1 MRTHNRVVGENAD
14 AGVAD
19 KLLPSTSRRGQLE
32 SLPVQP
38 GCVPVCPSWP
48 AATVRIDIVAGKPRI
63 ADQAV
68 TEMYIDL
75 FDLGVVTLSLK
86 DVG

>member
-1 MRTHNRVVGENAD
+1 
-14 AGVAD
+14 
-19 KLLPSTSRRGQLE
+19 
-32 SLPVQP
+32 
-38 GCVPVCPSWP
+38 
-48 AATVRIDIVAGKPRI
+48 VRIDIVAGKPRI

>member
-1 MRTHNRVVGENAD
+1 MRTHNRLGDENAD

-19 KLLPSTSRRGQLE
+19 KLLPSTSRRGQVE
-32 SLPVQP
+32 SLRVQS

-48 AATVRIDIVAGKPRI
+48 AATVGIDIVAGKPRI
-63 ADQAV
+63 ANQAV

-75 FDLGVVTLSLK
+75 FDLCVVSLSLK
-86 DVG
+86 DVS